1 MASCVRFVAARLLPL
16 GNRVLTTLLM
26 PLRRPESDPL
36 TPLASAWKG
45 ALVLA
50 LVCAGLALAASSDA
64 LHRTLLRLL
73 GVTAA
78 IMEAHPVL
86 GVSLFILLS
95 AVSAMLAFF
104 STAVFVPIAI
114 HAWGERVS
122 ILLLWMG
129 WLLGGVCSYG
139 VGRFLGRPMVQAL
152 TSGKALA
159 RFEHRI
165 SNQAPFTLVLLFQLA
180 LPSELPGY
188 LLGLARYRFVKYLL
202 ALSIGEL
209 PYAVGTVYL
218 GVSFVERRSFALLG
232 LGIAGALSIL
242 WAFHLFQKRLSA

>member
-1 MASCVRFVAARLLPL
+1 
-16 GNRVLTTLLM
+16 M
-26 PLRRPESDPL
+26 PLHTLESDPP

-50 LVCAGLALAASSDA
+50 LVCAGLALAASSDT

-73 GVTAA
+73 SSTAA
-78 IMEAHPVL
+78 IMDAHPVW

-114 HAWGERVS
+114 HAWGEGVS
-122 ILLLWMG
+122 ILLLWTG
-129 WLLGGVCSYG
+129 WLLGGICSYA
-139 VGRFLGRPMVQAL
+139 VGRFLGRPVVRSL
-152 TSGKALA
+152 TSGRALA

-165 SNQAPFTLVLLFQLA
+165 SNHAPFTLVLLFQLA

-188 LLGLARYRFVKYLL
+188 LLGVVRYRFLKYLL
-202 ALSIGEL
+202 ALAIGEL

-218 GVSFVERRSFALLG
+218 GVSFVERRFYALLG
-232 LGIAGALSIL
+232 LGIAGALSIV
-242 WAFHLFQKRLSA
+242 WAFHTFQKRLSA

>member
-1 MASCVRFVAARLLPL
+1 
-16 GNRVLTTLLM
+16 M
-26 PLRRPESDPL
+26 PLRRPESDP
-36 TPLASAWKG
+36 PMPRASAWKG

-50 LVCAGLALAASSDA
+50 LVCAGLALAASSDT

-73 GVTAA
+73 GGTAA
-78 IMEAHPVL
+78 IMDAHPVL

-114 HAWGERVS
+114 HAWGERLS
-122 ILLLWMG
+122 ILLLWTG
-129 WLLGGVCSYG
+129 WLLGGMCSYA
-139 VGRFLGRPMVQAL
+139 VGRFLGRPVVQSL

-165 SNQAPFTLVLLFQLA
+165 SNHAPFTLVLLFQLA

-188 LLGLARYRFVKYLL
+188 LLGLVRYRFVKYLL
-202 ALSIGEL
+202 ALAIGEL

-242 WAFHLFQKRLSA
+242 WAFHTFQKRLSA

>member
-1 MASCVRFVAARLLPL
+1 
-16 GNRVLTTLLM
+16 M
-26 PLRRPESDPL
+26 PLSTPEPGSL

-50 LVCAGLALAASSDA
+50 LVCAGLALAASSDT

-73 GVTAA
+73 SSTAA
-78 IMEAHPVL
+78 IMDAHPVW
-86 GVSLFILLS
+86 GVALFILLS

-122 ILLLWMG
+122 ILLLWTG
-129 WLLGGVCSYG
+129 WLLGGICSYA
-139 VGRFLGRPMVQAL
+139 VGRFLGRPVVRSL
-152 TSGKALA
+152 TSGNALA

-165 SNQAPFTLVLLFQLA
+165 SNHAPFSLVLLFQLA

-188 LLGLARYRFVKYLL
+188 LLGVVRYRFVKYLL
-202 ALSIGEL
+202 ALAIGEL

-232 LGIAGALSIL
+232 LGIAGALSIV
-242 WAFHLFQKRLSA
+242 WAFHTFQKRLSA

>member
-1 MASCVRFVAARLLPL
+1 
-16 GNRVLTTLLM
+16 M
-26 PLRRPESDPL
+26 PLPTPESDRL
-36 TPLASAWKG
+36 TPLGSAWKG

-50 LVCAGLALAASSDA
+50 LVCAGLALAASSDT
-64 LHRTLLRLL
+64 LHRALLRLL
-73 GVTAA
+73 GSTATIA
-78 IMEAHPVL
+78 DAHPVL

-95 AVSAMLAFF
+95 ALSAMLAFF

-114 HAWGERVS
+114 HAWGEPVS
-122 ILLLWMG
+122 ILLLWTG
-129 WLLGGVCSYG
+129 WLVGGMCSYA
-139 VGRFLGRPMVQAL
+139 VGRFLGRPVVQSL

-165 SNQAPFTLVLLFQLA
+165 SNHAPFTLVLLFQLA

-188 LLGLARYRFVKYLL
+188 LLGLVRYRFVKYLL

-232 LGIAGALSIL
+232 LGLAGALSIT